1 MVYTSDSDEYLQLL
15 QIFQPSSE
23 KHNSHAGTSAM
34 QPPTSA
40 VGQPPPLPSAD
51 WPLYDPSISYAS
63 TSLHPNWTMHTQP
76 PASAVGQRPIFSAG
90 WSLCTPSMSRTSR
103 SLDPNCTV
111 HTTIGLPTAD
121 NLYQNR
127 MQSSSVMQQRA
138 TGVETEVHLSPGRT
152 STYAWSSPASPFT
165 PGRSPANENNNE
177 VDDVEPISAHSD
189 PQNQELV

>member
-63 TSLHPNWTMHTQP
+63 T
-76 PASAVGQRPIFSAG
+76 
-90 WSLCTPSMSRTSR
+90 